1 MTERSSSETLATP
14 RAGPRGLTVSSSQMS
29 EKHGERRAERNH
41 DRSEE
46 AHWQVAE
53 AGAKEEE
60 SAPEDARPQADDQ
73 EDGWENEGGALDRK
87 PKQGPKKGA
96 DDSQHD

>member
-1 MTERSSSETLATP
+1 
-14 RAGPRGLTVSSSQMS
+14 MS
-29 EKHGERRAERNH
+29 EKQGEQRAYRNH

-53 AGAKEEE
+53 AGAEEE
-60 SAPEDARPQADDQ
+60 ERPPEDARPQTDDQ
-73 EDGWENEGGALDRK
+73 EDGWENEGGALDRE
-87 PKQGPKKGA
+87 PKQAPEKGA